1 LRPVANT
8 PFVRF
13 VQGIRKT
20 KDINKMHQMV
30 VRKQKGLSANIVLV
44 IKPFITVLCSVLID
58 LLDKLQ
64 TVEVDTDVVE
74 GAELVVVEEEAE
86 AVVLLGS
93 SLQPL
98 RLPLLAQLVVVTTP
112 NLGMG

>member
-1 LRPVANT
+1 MD
-8 PFVRF
+8 
-13 VQGIRKT
+13 K
-20 KDINKMHQMV
+20 MV
-30 VRKQKGLSANIVLV
+30 VRKQKGLSAVIVLV
-44 IKPFITVLCSVLID
+44 IKPFTTILCSVLID

-93 SLQPL
+93 SSLQPL

-112 NLGMG
+112 NLGIG